1 MPPKCSKPCAKFI
14 VGVLGYQTGL
24 EFLLPPPDGCPA
36 RAAGASRSQRD
47 GKGGAPASPGH
58 VGGIQGA
65 GRGERPQGCISPQ
78 RPPHPAAWILVF
90 SHQRSLRPKPEP
102 EWTPRLM
109 KTESWNSAE
118 FPETPTRCPVVFPG
132 HWLLFDTALTWTNL
146 ILASQHSRRAWG
158 KRGSLTATAQRK
170 LREVT
175 ELQ

>member
-1 MPPKCSKPCAKFI
+1 VSASRVAGFLSQERQGLMPPKCSKPCAKFI
-14 VGVLGYQTGL
+14 VGVLVYQTGL

-118 FPETPTRCPVVFPG
+118 FPETPTRYQSSP
-132 HWLLFDTALTWTNL
+132 WALAPL
-146 ILASQHSRRAWG
+146 
-158 KRGSLTATAQRK
+158 
-170 LREVT
+170 
-175 ELQ
+175 